1 MLETGKRYN
10 LSTPRYD
17 RQNILK
23 FFLGDDW
30 FMQVTLSTV
39 PKQNGAA
46 HRPQTKPQDP
56 VGAYLREIGRF
67 PLLSADEEISLGQ
80 QVQTMM
86 GLLTIEETLSKET
99 GHPPSDA
106 QWASSAGLSVE
117 DLHAAMQTGKR
128 AKKRMMEGNLR
139 LVVSVAKKYQGRDL
153 DLLDLIQEGSIGL
166 ERGVEKFDP
175 TMGYKFS
182 TYAYWWIRQ
191 GITRAI
197 ASTARTIRLPI
208 HITEKLNKI
217 KRIQRELT
225 QLLGRAPSLKEV
237 ADQLEMPLP
246 ELKNYLQLSSRPLSL
261 DMRVGEDS
269 ESSELID
276 FLESPGVL
284 PEESVSN
291 GLFRQDLTNML
302 ERLTPQQKNV
312 LTLRYGLQDG
322 VPRTLASVGEE
333 IGISRERVRQIERQA
348 LTSLRL
354 RKESMRDYL

>member
-1 MLETGKRYN
+1 
-10 LSTPRYD
+10 
-17 RQNILK
+17 
-23 FFLGDDW
+23 
-30 FMQVTLSTV
+30 MQVTLSTA
-39 PKQNGAA
+39 PGQNGDRR
-46 HRPQTKPQDP
+46 RPQTKPQDP

-67 PLLSADEEISLGQ
+67 PLLSADEEISLGH
-80 QVQTMM
+80 QVQLMM
-86 GLLTIEETLSKET
+86 RLLAVKETLSKEI
-99 GHPPSDA
+99 GRPPDDA
-106 QWASSAGLSVE
+106 QWASQVQLSVE
-117 DLHAAMQTGKR
+117 DLQAAIQIGKQ

-225 QLLGRAPSLKEV
+225 QSLGRAPRLKEV

-261 DMRVGEDS
+261 DMRVGEES

-276 FLESPGVL
+276 FLESPDVL
-284 PEESVSN
+284 PEDSVSN
-291 GLFRQDLTNML
+291 RLFAQDLRNML
-302 ERLTPQQKNV
+302 ERLTAQQKNV

-333 IGISRERVRQIERQA
+333 MGISRERVRQIERQA

-354 RKESMRDYL
+354 KKESMRDYL

>member
-1 MLETGKRYN
+1 
-10 LSTPRYD
+10 
-17 RQNILK
+17 
-23 FFLGDDW
+23 
-30 FMQVTLSTV
+30 MQVTLSAM
-39 PKQNGAA
+39 PEQNGA
-46 HRPQTKPQDP
+46 RRKPQGKSQDP
-56 VGAYLREIGRF
+56 VGAYLTEIGRF
-67 PLLSADEEISLGQ
+67 PLLSAAEEVSLGQ
-80 QVQTMM
+80 QVQVMM
-86 GLLTIEETLSKET
+86 ALLAVKDTLSKE
-99 GHPPSDA
+99 GSLPSDA
-106 QWASSAGLSVE
+106 QWASRANLSVE
-117 DLHAAMQTGKR
+117 DLQAAIEKGKL

-225 QLLGRAPSLKEV
+225 QSLGRSPHLDEV

-261 DMRVGEDS
+261 DMRIGEES
-269 ESSELID
+269 ETSELID
-276 FLESPGVL
+276 FLESPDVL
-284 PEESVSN
+284 PEESVSS
-291 GLFRQDLTNML
+291 GLFRQELCNLL
-302 ERLTPQQKNV
+302 ERLTPQQKKV
-312 LTLRYGLQDG
+312 ITLRYGLQDDT
-322 VPRTLASVGEE
+322 PRTLAGVGEQM
-333 IGISRERVRQIERQA
+333 GISRERVRQIERQA
-348 LTSLRL
+348 LTVLRL
-354 RKESMRDYL
+354 KKESMRDYL

>member
-1 MLETGKRYN
+1 
-10 LSTPRYD
+10 
-17 RQNILK
+17 
-23 FFLGDDW
+23 
-30 FMQVTLSTV
+30 MQVTLSAM
-39 PKQNGAA
+39 PEKNGSG
-46 HRPQTKPQDP
+46 RKPSTKLQDP
-56 VGAYLREIGRF
+56 VGAYLKEIGRF

-80 QVQTMM
+80 QVQAMM
-86 GLLTIEETLSKET
+86 RLLAIKETLSRDD
-99 GHPPSDA
+99 PSPSDA
-106 QWASSAGLSVE
+106 QWASQAQMSVE
-117 DLHAAMQTGKR
+117 DLQAAIQTGKQ

-225 QLLGRAPSLKEV
+225 QSLGRAPNVEEV
-237 ADQLEMPLP
+237 ANQLEMPLP

-261 DMRVGEDS
+261 DMKVGDES

-284 PEESVSN
+284 PEDSVSS
-291 GLFRQDLTNML
+291 GLFRQDLCNML
-302 ERLTPQQKNV
+302 ERLTAQQKNV

-333 IGISRERVRQIERQA
+333 MGISRERVRQIERQA